1 MNQTHNVETRRTNLE
16 KEKNIMKAKENHDLQ
31 EFTAFCEKEGINI
44 KDENGHY
51 KNTYDVLSEF
61 ARHWTDKQD

>member
-1 MNQTHNVETRRTNLE
+1 MT
-16 KEKNIMKAKENHDLQ
+16 AKENYDLQ
-31 EFTAFCEKEGINI
+31 EFTVFCEKEGINI

-51 KNTYDVLSEF
+51 KSTYDVLSEF

>member
-1 MNQTHNVETRRTNLE
+1 MT
-16 KEKNIMKAKENHDLQ
+16 AKENHDLQ

-51 KNTYDVLSEF
+51 KSTYDVLSEL
-61 ARHWTDKQD
+61 AKHWASIGEDITKILVNRG

>member
-1 MNQTHNVETRRTNLE
+1 MNQTHNVETWRTNLE
-16 KEKNIMKAKENHDLQ
+16 KEKILWQQKKNYDLQ

-51 KNTYDVLSEF
+51 KSTYDVLSEF